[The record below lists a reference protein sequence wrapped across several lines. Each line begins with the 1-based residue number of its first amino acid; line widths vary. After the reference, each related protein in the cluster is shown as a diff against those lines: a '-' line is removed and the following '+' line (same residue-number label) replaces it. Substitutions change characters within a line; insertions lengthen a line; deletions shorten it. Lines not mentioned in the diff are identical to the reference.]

1 MRHAKRAGYIF
12 VGPATL
18 LLLLYA
24 LVPLLWTL
32 YYAVYRFSPNPSVPP
47 EFTGIGNFLDLWA
60 DPQFRGALLNTLLL
74 GLIGIPL
81 QLLLGFLAALGL
93 SALDHSRWFG
103 LLFAAVMLP
112 IAVAPIVA
120 GIAWWLLF
128 NTRFGAVNGIL
139 LRLGAP
145 LIDWTVS
152 MPWALLTIVVAF
164 VWFGTPVAAV
174 LLYSGLTSIPR
185 TLVEAAR
192 VDGATGLQLVRAI
205 ILPLLQPFFGL
216 SGIFLLTELLRL
228 YELPFYLT
236 QGGPGNSTV
245 VLGIY
250 LFKLAFNFF
259 DLGRSAALAL
269 LYVILLSLVAIG
281 YVRLLARTAQETA

>member
-1 MRHAKRAGYIF
+1 VRRSKRTAYLF
-12 VGPATL
+12 VGPATV

-32 YYAVYRFSPNPSVPP
+32 YYAVHRFSPNPAVPP
-47 EFTGIGNFLDLWA
+47 EFYGIRNFLDLWA
-60 DPQFRGALLNTLLL
+60 DPQFRTALLNTLLL
-74 GLIGIPL
+74 GLVAIPA
-81 QLLLGFLAALGL
+81 QLVLGFLVALGL
-93 SALDHSRWFG
+93 SALDRSRWFG
-103 LLFAAVMLP
+103 FLFAAVMLP

-152 MPWALLTIVVAF
+152 MPWAFLTILLAF
-164 VWFGTPVAAV
+164 IWSGTPVAAV
-174 LLYSGLTSIPR
+174 LLYSGLTSIPL
-185 TLVEAAR
+185 TLLEAAR
-192 VDGATGLQLVRAI
+192 VDGATGPQLVRAI
-205 ILPLLQPFFGL
+205 TLPLLKPFFGL

-269 LYVILLSLVAIG
+269 MYVVLLSIVALL
-281 YVRLLARTAQETA
+281 YVRLLARTMQEAA